1 MCKFLFNYFKSELF
15 FFLIYEFLLK
25 LGNAILYA
33 LLAGVCLSAHLLRGV
48 GSLPVPT
55 TTTTSTES
63 PPISPAVSSDADTDE
78 STAEA
83 SREVAYYT
91 AVASTSRQESGEGS
105 RTYTVTAI
113 FKKPAPSPESDDSTD
128 EQPTD
133 PNLPLSSAVV
143 SSSTV
148 EESCSSGVV
157 QRGPCRKRSVSTE
170 RISKE
175 VLDFYT
181 PGTKRSLREANP
193 SSQTWAVPNIEK
205 PPGNNDTSSSDS
217 ANSQL
222 RQSRHSRDSD
232 SPSPERSNKEDSSAF
247 KSSSDSSSTDK
258 SQPGTPM

>member
-1 MCKFLFNYFKSELF
+1 MIS
-15 FFLIYEFLLK
+15 
-25 LGNAILYA
+25 GNAISYA

-55 TTTTSTES
+55 TTTTTTTSTES
-63 PPISPAVSSDADTDE
+63 PPISPAVSSDADTNE

-83 SREVAYYT
+83 SREVSYYT

-105 RTYTVTAI
+105 RTYSVATI
-113 FKKPAPSPESDDSTD
+113 FKRPAPSPESDNSSTD

-143 SSSTV
+143 SSSTA
-148 EESCSSGVV
+148 EGSCSSGVV
-157 QRGPCRKRSVSTE
+157 QPGPCRKRSASTE

-175 VLDFYT
+175 VLDYYML
-181 PGTKRSLREANP
+181 GAKRSLREANP
-193 SSQTWAVPNIEK
+193 SSENWAVPNLEK
-205 PPGNNDTSSSDS
+205 SPGHNETSSDS
-217 ANSQL
+217 NSQS
-222 RQSRHSRDSD
+222 RQSRQSSHSRDSD
-232 SPSPERSNKEDSSAF
+232 SPSPESSNQEASSAS

>member
-1 MCKFLFNYFKSELF
+1 M
-15 FFLIYEFLLK
+15 
-25 LGNAILYA
+25 YA
-33 LLAGVCLSAHLLRGV
+33 LLAGVCFSANLLRGV

-205 PPGNNDTSSSDS
+205 PPGNNETSSDS
-217 ANSQL
+217 AANSQSRQT
-222 RQSRHSRDSD
+222 RQSRQSSHSRDSD
-232 SPSPERSNKEDSSAF
+232 SPSPERSNKEDSSAS

>member
-1 MCKFLFNYFKSELF
+1 M
-15 FFLIYEFLLK
+15 
-25 LGNAILYA
+25 YA

-48 GSLPVPT
+48 GSLPVP

-91 AVASTSRQESGEGS
+91 AVASTSRQDSPGSS

-113 FKKPAPSPESDDSTD
+113 FKKPAPSPQSDDSTD

-143 SSSTV
+143 SSSTA
-148 EESCSSGVV
+148 EESSCSSGLV
-157 QRGPCRKRSVSTE
+157 QRGPCRKRSASTE

-181 PGTKRSLREANP
+181 PGAKRSLREGNP
-193 SSQTWAVPNIEK
+193 SSAPNWAVPNLEK
-205 PPGNNDTSSSDS
+205 VAGPNETSSA
-217 ANSQL
+217 ANSQS
-222 RQSRHSRDSD
+222 RQSRQSSHSRDSD
-232 SPSPERSNKEDSSAF
+232 SSSPESSNKEASSAS
-247 KSSSDSSSTDK
+247 KSSSDSSSTTDK